1 MRVETTRRR
10 TVAGLWAALVC
21 LAVTPATAQ
30 TTSTQAPANAEQPLT
45 FQAAMALAAANNLD
59 VAAVRHARAIRQAE
73 VRAAGQWANPE
84 FSSEVTRDT
93 PHGDL
98 AIGMP
103 LDIGGV
109 RSRRIAAATEALTMA
124 DVDEAAAF
132 KDLRRRLRV
141 AFYGVLAADEQ
152 VALAD
157 GALKVAERVKE
168 VAQARFEEGAAPRLD
183 VMAADLG
190 IVRARV
196 DRDLARSSRRA
207 SQADLNALL
216 NRPPGMTVTLAG
228 AAADVPPLPTLDAAT
243 AAALRSNVDL
253 LAIDRE
259 IAVETRRLDVLKAER
274 VPTPTFTFGT
284 ALDAPGEFDVGPHAG
299 VSLTIPLFSRNQGEI
314 AGSLARTDTA
324 QTRRDALRRQVEA
337 SVYAAIERVTAQRAQ
352 VEAFRTELVPTATTI
367 EELAEESYRLGRDPI
382 LMALAAQRSLK
393 DLRSEY
399 VQALLALQTAIAD
412 LEDSLGAPIK

>member
-1 MRVETTRRR
+1 
-10 TVAGLWAALVC
+10 
-21 LAVTPATAQ
+21 
-30 TTSTQAPANAEQPLT
+30 
-45 FQAAMALAAANNLD
+45 MALAAANNLD
-59 VAAVRHARAIRQAE
+59 VAAVRHARAIRQAD

-98 AIGMP
+98 AVGMP

-168 VAQARFEEGAAPRLD
+168 VAQARFEEGAAPQLD

-190 IVRARV
+190 VVRARV

-216 NRPPGMTVTLAG
+216 NRPPGMMVTLAG

-259 IAVETRRLDVLKAER
+259 IAIETRRLDVLKAER

-337 SVYAAIERVTAQRAQ
+337 AVYAAIERVTAQRAQ